1 MRPVGREG
9 GRGAHGPAPVSA
21 SLYRLR
27 RQTALR
33 GTVSP
38 SSRRRVGGMD
48 GPLCGHVREGEFRL
62 HSHPDPPPLCTSRAD
77 RSFPQSAH
85 VRSAWALAGRLCPA
99 ARQSPSAWVGQVA
112 RSHPPAKSPPLPSA
126 RGTCS
131 VLSSGYRWLA
141 LSSRHEGA
149 AVLPWGVRRW
159 CRQSGSL
166 QESRSESRGAGSG
179 AGKRSEPPMHVGR
192 GIAGPPEGS
201 PRRSRGAKR

>member
-48 GPLCGHVREGEFRL
+48 RPLCGHVREGGFRF
-62 HSHPDPPPLCTSRAD
+62 HSHPDPASSVYEPGGEVIPAIRPRPLSVGLGGAGC
-77 RSFPQSAH
+77 SFP
-85 VRSAWALAGRLCPA
+85 PT
-99 ARQSPSAWVGQVA
+99 RQ
-112 RSHPPAKSPPLPSA
+112 KPPLPSA
-126 RGTCS
+126 PGTCS